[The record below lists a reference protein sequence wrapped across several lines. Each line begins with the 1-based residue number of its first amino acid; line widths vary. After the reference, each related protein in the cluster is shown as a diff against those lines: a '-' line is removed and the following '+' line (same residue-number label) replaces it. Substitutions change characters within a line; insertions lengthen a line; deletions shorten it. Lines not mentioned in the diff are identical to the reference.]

1 MTTQEQKNRVQNAV
15 EIKVNETAQAVTQQ
29 ILENVVDYDPMSD
42 FCADV
47 TAAIISDMENASFM
61 VEDLS
66 LTEKQKDL
74 LREHI
79 NTHITTAKKIYK
91 GKLETDKRTKALY
104 EVTKLALKDMLERLL
119 AEIGQE
125 FNRGAVINAIAV
137 AADTKNPD
145 SNKIELRSSKKAGDI
160 TIPTQGIFISTNCIE
175 AMSKSIDEAGQP
187 QDEQE
192 EQEDDANDR

>member
-1 MTTQEQKNRVQNAV
+1 MNTQEQKNRVQNAV

-29 ILENVVDYDPMSD
+29 ILENVVDFDPMTD
-42 FCADV
+42 FCSDV
-47 TAAIISDMENASFM
+47 TAAIISDMENESFM
-61 VEDLS
+61 TQDLS
-66 LTEKQKDL
+66 LTEKQKEL
-74 LREHI
+74 LSEHI
-79 NTHITTAKKIYK
+79 GTHITTAKKIYK

-104 EVTKLALKDMLERLL
+104 EATRAALKDMLERLL

-145 SNKIELRSSKKAGDI
+145 SNKIELRSSKRAGDI

-175 AMSKSIDEAGQP
+175 AMRKSIDEAGQP
-187 QDEQE
+187 E
-192 EQEDDANDR
+192 EEKEPENGED